1 MHLPGE
7 MDRRVMALSA
17 AVCLVSTLL
26 FALLPAMQTS
36 KVDLT
41 ATLQSEMAGVVHGRS
56 KSWVRSGLVVVQ
68 VSLCFI
74 LLVGAG
80 LLLQSL
86 ERIRSDSPGFSTQG
100 TLVTAGNLS
109 ASGYEVQRAK
119 SFQDELIDRVE
130 RLPGVESAAL
140 ARLTPLGYGSFS
152 SAPIVVD
159 GYQPPRSEERRVGKE
174 GSSTRSHT

>member
-7 MDRRVMALSA
+7 MDWRLMALSA

-26 FALLPAMQTS
+26 FALLPAMQTR
-36 KVDLT
+36 KVDLA
-41 ATLQSEMAGVVHGRS
+41 ATLRSEMAGVVHGRS

-86 ERIRSDSPGFSTQG
+86 ENIRLNSPGFSTNG
-100 TLVTAGNLS
+100 GLDTTVN
-109 ASGYEVQRAK
+109 
-119 SFQDELIDRVE
+119 
-130 RLPGVESAAL
+130 
-140 ARLTPLGYGSFS
+140 
-152 SAPIVVD
+152 
-159 GYQPPRSEERRVGKE
+159 
-174 GSSTRSHT
+174 